1 MSTHT
6 RNPTESQSRTDPRP
20 TPEPT
25 EERDAAE
32 AEQSADAA
40 DPADATDAANHTGSW
55 VERCQRSFSTT
66 DTRRLRNLTDD
77 ENEAMPN
84 PK

>member
-1 MSTHT
+1 MSIHT
-6 RNPTESQSRTDPRP
+6 RTPTESQSSTDPRP

-25 EERDAAE
+25 ETG
-32 AEQSADAA
+32 DAA
-40 DPADATDAANHTGSW
+40 DDGESADSW

-66 DTRRLRNLTDD
+66 DTRRLRNLTDG

-84 PK
+84 PE